1 MKTYQ
6 SLANQGT
13 LSLSSYNNNT
23 NYQPRQK
30 VDDVYGV
37 LTTAIA
43 IPLERLCSLDVREL
57 LEQGTPK
64 GSGHNQS
71 AIKVLKNFI
80 GVENYCRAYGF
91 PYQGTD
97 KELYESFL
105 LVSGFDSDSTT
116 ESPWQRAIA
125 LSSPSLSRGSGK
137 LASSP
142 FSFYPSG

>member
-71 AIKVLKNFI
+71 AIKVLKDLI
-80 GVENYCRAYGF
+80 GVENFCIANGI
-91 PYQGTD
+91 PYEGTTRQY
-97 KELYESFL
+97 YESFL
-105 LVSGFDSDSTT
+105 LASGIDSDSTT
-116 ESPWQRAIA
+116 ESRWKCAIA